1 MAFSVTVSNEPPPYQ
16 LPAALILAK
25 LAELCHN
32 PTRLTKLNRSVALH
46 RLLVI
51 FLSSNSSPFVVYPCL
66 DLLQHCF
73 TTPGLETFQRSFES
87 EGGFA
92 LLARILPPVWTF
104 EIQVIVMKMVLGDEP
119 EKRLLSPPMV
129 MCLLAALDWLLQ
141 MAGDSEEGGGR
152 PQVART
158 RSGTMSSVRS
168 ITAFPPSNFGK

>member
-1 MAFSVTVSNEPPPYQ
+1 M
-16 LPAALILAK
+16 
-25 LAELCHN
+25 
-32 PTRLTKLNRSVALH
+32 
-46 RLLVI
+46 
-51 FLSSNSSPFVVYPCL
+51 
-66 DLLQHCF
+66 
-73 TTPGLETFQRSFES
+73 
-87 EGGFA
+87 
-92 LLARILPPVWTF
+92 WTF

-119 EKRLLSPPMV
+119 EKKLLSPPMV